1 MQFINTAILL
11 FFVNANMTQSPITFG
26 LVGGSL
32 RDFNRTWFKLIGNTV
47 IGAMIIGIFM
57 PIVEQL
63 TEWIIGSLEKCADR
77 GCCPKSKY
85 VTKKTGI
92 AEYVDVYGGINHQIH
107 YGYSTL
113 LVIVFVTFLFGF
125 GIPILFPI
133 AALSILVLYC
143 TEKYALY
150 YIYKEP
156 PMYDSSITEEILST
170 LRLAPV
176 LYFACGYW
184 MLTNQQLLSNEHLH
198 PLLNDGD

>member
-1 MQFINTAILL
+1 MQ
-11 FFVNANMTQSPITFG
+11 
-26 LVGGSL
+26 
-32 RDFNRTWFKLIGNTV
+32 DFNSTWFNLIGNTV

-57 PIVEQL
+57 PIGEHFVTWFLE
-63 TEWIIGSLEKCADR
+63 SLEKWADR

-85 VTKKTGI
+85 DTKKTGI
-92 AEYVDVYGGINHQIH
+92 AEYVQVYGGIDHQIH

-170 LRLAPV
+170 LRLGPL

-184 MLTNQQLLSNEHLH
+184 MLTN
-198 PLLNDGD
+198 